1 MEQADLLSE
10 LKRLF
15 DNAKNIDEFEFV
27 NVLISFNGMGDQ
39 RALTHLYE
47 SRAYIA
53 DMKARYQAAETLH
66 SKARLGL
73 HIYCHI
79 FEMDELYNILGNL
92 LRIAVSQQLRYL
104 PELYSGRDEYF
115 TPTEKFHKLTD
126 LAEQG
131 RFERFVAGV
140 ESLYLN
146 EVRNVFVHSAYS
158 LIEDDFC
165 LVRGNGIP
173 IGDAKHQTVSIA
185 QFLLP
190 LIDRAIDFIDHFFK
204 LIDDSKMVYRTNKI
218 VKARMPEP
226 QSVVILGDPETGL
239 IGFQTFVGS
248 WIKIQ
253 PGYGSTQFAQA
264 MNIRFDNRVKN
275 PELNKRLEAYIE
287 KLTPH
292 GRDFNIV
299 HDEVLAAGDATLLK
313 NLAMVYYNHGNNAS
327 ASKIDKS
334 LRQLVAIL
342 KSAIERYDLA
352 LATDADFS
360 RAYHNKG
367 TAMIQLAKL
376 QDNYSADIKKEVLD
390 LFDKTLAL
398 DPNTYEAWLNSGR
411 VLADLNNYEPDNEKQ
426 VVGFYESIERYKKSI
441 AIYPHDH
448 LAYENLGWLY
458 RRLSHLTEDKENLF
472 KEGVSAYEM
481 ATKLDPGLES
491 TLALA
496 TFIGEYGEA
505 FDALTEEK
513 TKEAIVLLERAKQKF
528 GNSADISYRL
538 GNKYSQLGNFLQ
550 DPEILKSAVKMFEE
564 AISFDASHIQ
574 AMNNAAHMELALSL
588 YEEKDEVAVEQ
599 LTLVAVKLEKLL
611 QLDPAHGNAWYNL
624 GLLHLELANR
634 NGGKNTQEL
643 LKKGVDELTKAE
655 ALKPGLSTF
664 DLARAYALIGDKAE
678 TLHWLG
684 KWLSTGKN
692 KWENASFKEDFNKLL
707 EDADFKALTAG

>member
-15 DNAKNIDEFEFV
+15 DNAKNIDEFEFI

-47 SRAYIA
+47 SRAYIF
-53 DMKARYQAAETLH
+53 DMKARYEAAETLH
-66 SKARLGL
+66 SKARIGL

-79 FEMDELYNILGNL
+79 FEMDELYNIMGNL
-92 LRIAVSQQLRYL
+92 LRISVNQQLRYL
-104 PELYSGRDEYF
+104 PELYSGSDEYF
-115 TPTEKFHKLTD
+115 TPTEKFQKLTD

-131 RFERFVAGV
+131 RFESFVAGL

-146 EVRNVFVHSAYS
+146 EIRNSFVHSAYS
-158 LIEDDFC
+158 LIEDDFH

-173 IGDAKHQTVSIA
+173 IGDAKHQTVNIT

-190 LIDRAIDFIDHFFK
+190 LIERAIDLIDHFFK
-204 LIDDSKMVYRTNKI
+204 LIDDSKMMYRNNKI
-218 VKARMPEP
+218 IQARMPELQP
-226 QSVVILGDPETGL
+226 VVILGDPEKGL
-239 IGFQTFVGS
+239 IGFQTFIGS

-253 PGYGSTQFAQA
+253 PGFGSTQFAQA
-264 MNIRFDNRVKN
+264 MNIRFDKRVKN
-275 PELNKRLEAYIE
+275 PELNARLEAYIE

-299 HDEVLAAGDATLLK
+299 REEVLVAGDATLLK

-327 ASKIDKS
+327 ASKIGRP
-334 LRQLVAIL
+334 LRQQVAIL

-352 LATDADFS
+352 LATDSNFS

-367 TAMIQLAKL
+367 TAIIQLAKL
-376 QDNYSADIKKEVLD
+376 EDNYSADIKKEVLG
-390 LFDKTLAL
+390 LFDKTLDL
-398 DPNTYEAWLNSGR
+398 NPNMYEAWLNSAR
-411 VLADLNNYEPDNEKQ
+411 VLADLNNYEPNKEKQ
-426 VVGFYESIERYKKSI
+426 VEGFYESIERYKKSI

-481 ATKLDPGLES
+481 AAKLDPSLES

-513 TKEAIVLLERAKQKF
+513 TREAIDLLERAKQKF

-550 DPEILKSAVKMFEE
+550 DAEILKTAVKMFEE
-564 AISFDASHIQ
+564 AISLDTSHIQ
-574 AMNNAAHMELALSL
+574 AMNNVAHTELALSL

-599 LTLVAVKLEKLL
+599 LTVIAVKLEKLL
-611 QLDPAHGNAWYNL
+611 QLNPTHGTAWYNL
-624 GLLHLELANR
+624 GLLHIEQAKR
-634 NGGKNTQEL
+634 NGGKNTQEF
-643 LKKGVDELTKAE
+643 LKKGVDDLTKAE
-655 ALKPGLSTF
+655 ALVPGLSTF
-664 DLARAYALIGDKAE
+664 DLARAYALIGDKSE
-678 TLHWLG
+678 TLDWIG
-684 KWLSTGKN
+684 RWLSTGKN
-692 KWENASFKEDFNKLL
+692 KWENTGFKEDFNQLL
-707 EDADFKALTAG
+707 EDPDFKGLTGG